1 MPGLTLNCPGCGRST
16 PLSATESGS
25 PPARCPHCQTAYPAG
40 SFAASAAGA
49 VAHTDTMA
57 QEGST
62 HPRSGAS
69 RGAMPQRIHHYRIL
83 SELGRGGM
91 GAVYKAEHEML
102 RRIVALKV
110 LKQEL
115 TSGAEFIE
123 RFKREMLAVG
133 RLDHPNIVR
142 ALDAGESGGT
152 LYLAMEYVP
161 GHDLQQHL
169 LNRGRLPLQEACD
182 LIRQAATGLQHAH
195 ENRLVHRDIKPS
207 NLLLNTQGQVKI
219 LDLGLA
225 RLTGEDRPAADI
237 SYGMCLG
244 TPDYMAPEQWESLIE
259 VDGRADLYSLGCTLF
274 VLLAGRPPFAEATS
288 IPAKGV
294 AHMRTAVPD
303 VRKFAPEV
311 PAPVAILINRLLA
324 KEREKRPASAAEV
337 VSILSPFCNQAAPLF
352 FPDPDSATNTV
363 TEPAATKPGGSSVV
377 VRSATG
383 PVSMP
388 PRLPTDSLDVSRS
401 DVSRSQSSRT
411 PPPPPPPL
419 QSGATPA
426 QLPGRPNSKPPG
438 TGENSGSSLHR
449 SASAGDSSI
458 SGPPG
463 SGSGRRAPAIRPAG
477 SDTRS
482 SGSLPTMGGP
492 SPLPVVPYELPG
504 ARQRRAAAHPQSAF
518 CLVIYNLS
526 LIFLILRVFDVA
538 FSMSRLLLASSE
550 SAPWL
555 ITDTFH
561 LLAGLGMVLVG
572 IPANL
577 LLLFGKPSG
586 RVLGW
591 FLVMFVVGS
600 IQVDLCRWL
609 IFQSQHATGSGGQ
622 MFGLLGL
629 GGELLFR
636 GTLLAFYVTAL
647 IQFAKWLRAK
657 PV

>member
-16 PLSATESGS
+16 LLSAAESGS
-25 PPARCPHCQTAYPAG
+25 PPARCPHCQTAYPSA
-40 SFAASAAGA
+40 SYAASPAGA

-62 HPRSGAS
+62 HPRSGAT

-169 LNRGRLPLQEACD
+169 LKRVRLPLQEACD

-274 VLLAGRPPFAEATS
+274 AFLAGRPPFAEAAS

-294 AHMRTAVPD
+294 AHMRTPIPD

-324 KEREKRPASAAEV
+324 KERDNRPASAAEV
-337 VSILSPFCNQAAPLF
+337 VSILSPFCNQGAPLF
-352 FPDPDSATNTV
+352 FPDPSSASNTV
-363 TEPAATKPGGSSVV
+363 TEPAGTNPSGSSVLG
-377 VRSATG
+377 RAPTG

-388 PRLPTDSLDVSRS
+388 PRLPANPLDSSRS
-401 DVSRSQSSRT
+401 DSSRSSKQPPPMQSGTAPAQFPGRLPPT
-411 PPPPPPPL
+411 PP
-419 QSGATPA
+419 G
-426 QLPGRPNSKPPG
+426 
-438 TGENSGSSLHR
+438 GESSGSSLNR
-449 SASAGDSSI
+449 PLSVGESSRAG
-458 SGPPG
+458 GAPG
-463 SGSGRRAPAIRPAG
+463 SGSGRRPPTIRPAG
-477 SDTRS
+477 SDPRS
-482 SGSLPTMGGP
+482 SGT
-492 SPLPVVPYELPG
+492 LPVVGGPTPIPVVPRELPG
-504 ARQRRAAAHPQSAF
+504 ARQRRAAAYPQSAF

-550 SAPWL
+550 STPWL

-609 IFQSQHATGSGGQ
+609 IFQSQHASGSGGQ
-622 MFGLLGL
+622 MFALFGL

-647 IQFAKWLRAK
+647 IQFAKWLRGRPA
-657 PV
+657 